1 MAAVLIIYLATASTS
16 AGMTMAT
23 AEYGTVAACEEAGK
37 QAEKRLGG
45 WYTTYTTVRWSCSPK
60 GDGAPP
66 APQTR

>member
-16 AGMTMAT
+16 TGMTMAT
-23 AEYGTVAACEEAGK
+23 AEYGTTAACEEAGK

-45 WYTTYTTVRWSCSPK
+45 WYTTVRWSCSPK